1 MITYFYWWYF
11 EEPLILWRAVRIITK
26 KIFFSFSV
34 SVLLRTLFDPWR
46 RDVTYVEN
54 ASLQELFNIWLGNF
68 ISRLVGFVVRTFTIL
83 VGFILTMISLVIL
96 LAFILAWFL
105 SPVIIILLIINGVTA
120 IFNG

>member
-11 EEPLILWRAVRIITK
+11 EEPVILWRAIRIITK
-26 KIFFSFSV
+26 KIFLSFSV
-34 SVLLRTLFDPWR
+34 PVLLRTLFDPWK

-83 VGFILTMISLVIL
+83 IGFILTVIAFILL
-96 LAFILAWFL
+96 LAFLLVWFL
-105 SPVIIILLIINGVTA
+105 MPIIIILLIINGITVVVS
-120 IFNG
+120 G

>member
-11 EEPLILWRAVRIITK
+11 EEPLILWRAAKIITK

-34 SVLLRTLFDPWR
+34 PVLLRTLFDPWK
-46 RDVTYVEN
+46 RDVAYVEN
-54 ASLQELFNIWLGNF
+54 ASLQELFNIWLGNL
-68 ISRLVGFVVRTFTIL
+68 ISRIVGFVVRFFTIL
-83 VGFILTMISLVIL
+83 IGFILTMISFVIL

-105 SPVIIILLIINGVTA
+105 MPIIIILLIINGVAA

>member
-11 EEPLILWRAVRIITK
+11 EEPEYIWRAIRIITK

-34 SVLLRTLFDPWR
+34 PVLLRTLFDPWK

-83 VGFILTMISLVIL
+83 IGFVLTVLAFIVL
-96 LAFILAWFL
+96 LAFILIWFL
-105 SPVIIILLIINGVTA
+105 MPIFIILLIINGITVVA
-120 IFNG
+120 SG